1 MLIGS
6 AFQLFLI
13 PAFGALSD
21 RVGRRPVYA
30 AGALGALAW
39 AFAFFPLLDTE
50 QWGFIVLAAVGGL
63 AFHALMYGPQ
73 AAFLSEL
80 FGTRVRYSGVSLGYQ
95 LAGVAGGALA
105 PIISTALLAAYDSS
119 LAVSLYVAAALLV
132 TLVALALA
140 RETAGRDLE
149 EAAKPEER
157 EVVEQPEA
165 MATAPRR

>member
-1 MLIGS
+1 
-6 AFQLFLI
+6 
-13 PAFGALSD
+13 
-21 RVGRRPVYA
+21 
-30 AGALGALAW
+30 
-39 AFAFFPLLDTE
+39 
-50 QWGFIVLAAVGGL
+50 VGGL

-105 PIISTALLAAYDSS
+105 PIISTALLAVYDSS
-119 LAVSLYVAAALLV
+119 LAVSLYVAAALVV
-132 TLVALALA
+132 TLVSLALA

-165 MATAPRR
+165 MATARRP